1 MLLFLPQIMPELTA
15 IHIRIRSLREAR
27 NISQDQIAE
36 RLGISS
42 RSYARLES
50 NDVDLTVERL
60 IRIAEIMDIK
70 PIEILDPDQDPRSVL
85 RDMEVLQK
93 EFMNQVVLPSK
104 KREDLLK
111 KLELLLEILNSQSQV
126 LG

>member
-1 MLLFLPQIMPELTA
+1 MLEFIV
-15 IHIRIRSLREAR
+15 IYIRIRSLREAR

-85 RDMEVLQK
+85 RDMELLQK

-111 KLELLLEILNSQSQV
+111 KLEILLEILNSQSQV

>member
-1 MLLFLPQIMPELTA
+1 MLLFLPQIMEELTA

-36 RLGISS
+36 RLGISP

-85 RDMEVLQK
+85 RDMVVLQK
-93 EFMNQVVLPSK
+93 EFMNQVVFPSK

-111 KLELLLEILNSQSQV
+111 KLEILLDILNSQIQV